1 MNNNTDTKPVIGLAL
16 GSGASRGWAHIGII
30 KALAEHNITVDIV
43 SGCSIGSL
51 VGAAYAAGNL
61 DKLDNWI
68 SSMTTREL
76 ARFFEVN
83 LNLNGFV
90 DANHLTQFMKTTI
103 CDEQTRIEDL
113 DKPFGCVATEL
124 QTGREIWFTEG
135 SVHEA
140 IWSSISLPGLFPPI
154 NYQGKW
160 LVDGGLVNPVPVSLC
175 RASGAEI
182 VIAVSLNSDLVGKRF
197 NRQKKNSTKEN
208 NFLNSI
214 TDTLKN
220 YSSSLF
226 KTSDEKESLPGLIDT
241 VVGSMNIVEDRLTRS
256 RMAGDPPDILLTPK
270 LSHIGLLEFQRGKE
284 AIEEGRKSVAR
295 MLPEIEYLMEKL

>member
-1 MNNNTDTKPVIGLAL
+1 LTFEHHNKPLIGLAL

-30 KALAEHNITVDIV
+30 DALAELDITIDII

-51 VGAAYAAGNL
+51 VGAAYVAGNL
-61 DKLDNWI
+61 NKLEDWI
-68 SSMTTREL
+68 SAMSTREL

-83 LNLNGFV
+83 LSLNGFV
-90 DANHLTQFMKTTI
+90 DTRKLNQFMRNYICEEKT
-103 CDEQTRIEDL
+103 CIEDL
-113 DKPFGCVATEL
+113 NKPFACVATDL
-124 QTGREIWFTEG
+124 QTGQEIWFTEG

-140 IWSSISLPGLFPPI
+140 IWSSISMPGLFPPI
-154 NYQGKW
+154 KYQNKW

-175 RASGAEI
+175 RAMGAEI

-197 NRQKKNSTKEN
+197 NKQEKHSPKEN

-220 YSSSLF
+220 YSGSLF
-226 KTSDEKESLPGLIDT
+226 KTTEEKENLPGLIDT

-256 RMAGDPPDILLTPK
+256 RMAGDPPDILFTPR

-284 AIEEGRKSVAR
+284 AIEEGRKAVTR
-295 MLPEIEYLMEKL
+295 MMPEINFLLDRL